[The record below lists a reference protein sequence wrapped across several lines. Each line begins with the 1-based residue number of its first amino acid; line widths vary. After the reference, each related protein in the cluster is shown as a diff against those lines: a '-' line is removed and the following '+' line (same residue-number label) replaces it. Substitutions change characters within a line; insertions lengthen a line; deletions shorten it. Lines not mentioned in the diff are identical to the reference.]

1 MAELSPFPLFSS
13 NLDGDVPQ
21 RRDKKGCAELLD
33 GSEDFCI
40 CKRILELFVGVYML
54 HAISLSLS
62 LSLSLCLSLFCFMSC
77 YLHHTPLIV

>member
-62 LSLSLCLSLFCFMSC
+62 LSLSPHHSLPSPLSL
-77 YLHHTPLIV
+77 P